1 MLLEKLDLRAKE
13 PEAAR
18 DLIAAGH
25 PYLATLL
32 ALSWILRAPIIVV
45 LLAILRSSM

>member
-1 MLLEKLDLRAKE
+1 MLLQKLDLRAKE

-32 ALSWILRAPIIVV
+32 ALAWILRAPIIIV
-45 LLAILRSSM
+45 LIATLHALR